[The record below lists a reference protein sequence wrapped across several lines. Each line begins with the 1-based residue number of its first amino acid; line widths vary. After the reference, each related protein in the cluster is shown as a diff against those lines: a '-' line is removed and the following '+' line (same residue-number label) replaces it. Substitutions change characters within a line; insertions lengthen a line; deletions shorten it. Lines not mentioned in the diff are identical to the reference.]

1 MADPHP
7 PVAPTARVPAVAFAH
22 IRERGVA
29 MADKLRKAF
38 DRLMHK
44 NRTPMAPKGPDGRRT
59 ILIIDYSNVTREPT
73 AIEEGL
79 VRWCVRH
86 PDGWDEQRV
95 AKAYKSGM
103 PIDLCWLGNVSIH
116 FIGYAYS
123 GEHVSRRERLLLSK
137 IIRHDKQ
144 VLEGQDA
151 SSGQ

>member
-1 MADPHP
+1 
-7 PVAPTARVPAVAFAH
+7 
-22 IRERGVA
+22 
-29 MADKLRKAF
+29 MADKLRKAL

-44 NRTPMAPKGPDGRRT
+44 NKTPTAPKGPDGRRA
-59 ILIIDYSNVTREPT
+59 ILITDYSNVTREPT
-73 AIEEGL
+73 AIEKGL

-103 PIDLCWLGNVSIH
+103 PIDLCWLGNVSLH

-144 VLEGQDA
+144 VLEEQDA
-151 SSGQ
+151 SNGQ